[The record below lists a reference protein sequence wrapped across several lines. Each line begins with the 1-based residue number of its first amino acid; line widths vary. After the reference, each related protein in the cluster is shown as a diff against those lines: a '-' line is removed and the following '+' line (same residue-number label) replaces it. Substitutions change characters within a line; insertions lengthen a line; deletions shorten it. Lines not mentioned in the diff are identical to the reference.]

1 MGVTNSRRDVVG
13 KYLLIVSRPIGKYV
27 RKRRRMLRDVKISIP
42 FESLGTCLA
51 RDAEVPDPHSF
62 LILIFEAQ
70 VLSGWTVLYD

>member
-1 MGVTNSRRDVVG
+1 
-13 KYLLIVSRPIGKYV
+13 
-27 RKRRRMLRDVKISIP
+27 MLRDVKISIP

-51 RDAEVPDPHSF
+51 RDAEVPNPHSF